1 VLGRVADPDLAVLL
15 HRATALVAP
24 SRAEGFGL
32 PVLEAMAAGV
42 PVLSSDAPALVEVGG
57 GATLVVPR
65 DDPKALAVALRSL
78 LDDEPL
84 RARLAAGGPPR
95 AARFGW
101 AQAARALWPVYAEL
115 ASGRA

>member
-1 VLGRVADPDLAVLL
+1 VL

-42 PVLSSDAPALVEVGG
+42 PVVTSDVPALVEVGG

-65 DDPKALAVALRSL
+65 DDPRALVVALRSL
-78 LDDEPL
+78 VGDEPL
-84 RARLAAGGPPR
+84 RARLAAAGPPR
-95 AARFGW
+95 AARFAW
-101 AQAARALWPVYAEL
+101 ADAARALWPVYAEL
-115 ASGRA
+115 ARGRA